1 MTGIW
6 EMTMRNIALTL
17 LVLVLAVTAGAQDLN
32 LPPGKWWDNER
43 LAERLELTDA
53 QREQIRTQ
61 VYEHAHRMID
71 LNAGVKKAELELV
84 NLVAN
89 ADFEAAAAR
98 VAFAGLQDA
107 RRALESERF
116 EMLLAV
122 RGVLTDEQ
130 WQEIQEIRRQFRR
143 SHEQDG
149 PPGQRPRRRD
159 VPPDSPGI

>member
-1 MTGIW
+1 MKNTV
-6 EMTMRNIALTL
+6 LTL
-17 LVLVLAVTAGAQDLN
+17 FILVLAVTVGAQDFN

-53 QREQIRTQ
+53 QREEIRTE
-61 VYEHAHRMID
+61 VYEHARRMID
-71 LNAGVKKAELELV
+71 LNAGVKKAELELA

-89 ADFEAAAAR
+89 SDFESAAAR
-98 VAFAGLQDA
+98 AAFAGLQDA

-122 RGVLTDEQ
+122 RGVLTDQQ

-143 SHEQDG
+143 SREQDG

-159 VPPDSPGI
+159 APPDSPGL